1 MMQICRKALPAIALA
16 LVVPALA
23 AAEDLTLVSKMTS
36 GKGLSTTSTQYLSA
50 SKVRTGDGDMDTIMD
65 FGSGKLVMVNNK
77 KKEYS
82 ETTLEEIRAAMQK
95 LEASMAG
102 NPMMEKMM
110 GAVGDVTVQKGNAPR
125 KIAGYDTE
133 HYIITMGENFR
144 EEIWAAPA
152 LTPPMQYFDARNAMY
167 VAMGPMGKRFQKIG
181 DEMRKI
187 KGFPLATTTSMK
199 MMMVK
204 QDTISEVTEVRKG
217 PIPASAFEVP
227 ADYKK
232 VEAPFQ
238 KMRK

>member
-1 MMQICRKALPAIALA
+1 MIQLRRPVLPALVLA
-16 LVVPALA
+16 LVVPLVA
-23 AAEDLTLVSKMTS
+23 AAEDITLVSKVTS
-36 GKGLSTTSTQYLSA
+36 GKGLTNTSTQYLS
-50 SKVRTGDGDMDTIMD
+50 STKIRTGDGDMDTIMD
-65 FGSGKLVMVNNK
+65 FASGKIVMVNVK

-82 ETTLEEIRAAMQK
+82 ETTLEEMRAAMQK

-110 GAVGDVTVQKGNAPR
+110 GAVGEVTVQKGTTPR

-133 HYIITMGENFR
+133 HYILTMGENFR
-144 EEIWAAPA
+144 EEIWAAPG

-187 KGFPLATTTSMK
+187 KGFPLATTTNVK

-204 QDTISEVTEVRKG
+204 QESSTEVTEVRKG

-227 ADYKK
+227 ADYKR

>member
-1 MMQICRKALPAIALA
+1 MQICRRAVPAIALV
-16 LVVPALA
+16 LVLQALA
-23 AAEDLTLVSKMTS
+23 AAEDLTLVSKITS
-36 GKGLSTTSTQYLSA
+36 GKGVSITSTQYLSS

-65 FGSGKLVMVNNK
+65 FASGKIVMVNNK

-110 GAVGDVTVQKGNAPR
+110 GTVGDVTVQKGNTPR
-125 KIAGYDTE
+125 TIAGYDTQ
-133 HYIITMGENFR
+133 HYILTMGDSFR

-152 LTPPMQYFDARNAMY
+152 LTPPIQYFDARNAMY
-167 VAMGPMGKRFQKIG
+167 VAMGPMGKRFQRIG

-187 KGFPLATTTSMK
+187 KGFPLATLTSVK
-199 MMMVK
+199 MVMVK
-204 QDTISEVTEVRKG
+204 QDSTAEVTEVRKG

-232 VEAPFQ
+232 VDAPFQ

>member
-1 MMQICRKALPAIALA
+1 MMNTPRRI
-16 LVVPALA
+16 VPALLLA
-23 AAEDLTLVSKMTS
+23 FAVPVLAMAEDLTLVSKVTS
-36 GKGLSTTSTQYLSA
+36 GKGLTNTSTQYLSA
-50 SKVRTGDGDMDTIMD
+50 TKIRTGDGDMDTIMD
-65 FGSGKLVMVNNK
+65 FASGKIVMVNVK

-82 ETTLEEIRAAMQK
+82 ETSLEEMRAAMQK

-110 GAVGDVTVQKGNAPR
+110 GAVGDVTVQKGTAPR

-133 HYIITMGENFR
+133 HYILTMGENFR
-144 EEIWAAPA
+144 EEIWSAPG
-152 LTPPMQYFDARNAMY
+152 LLPPMQYFDARNAMY
-167 VAMGPMGKRFQKIG
+167 VAMGPMGKRFQRIG
-181 DEMRKI
+181 EEMRKI
-187 KGFPLATTTSMK
+187 KGFPLATTTNVK

-204 QDTISEVTEVRKG
+204 QQTSTEVTEVRKG

-227 ADYKK
+227 ADYKR